1 MSTARVTSAGLD
13 EWYEALESW
22 SRAWTSLLPV
32 WPWVAPVASLAAAPA
47 AEPAA
52 PFRAH
57 PPGRSLAELSV
68 GDSAS
73 VTKRISQAD
82 IDAFARISGDDNPA
96 HVDAGW
102 AAGSRLG
109 GRVAHGMLTAGLIS
123 AVLGTKLPGPG
134 SIYMSQT
141 LRWVAP
147 VRPGD
152 LLTATATITE
162 IVAEKGR
169 VVLETVVTRDGE
181 PVLTGEALVMPPAGR
196 ASRRRRRRPPARG
209 RAQAARQAPGPTP
222 GGPEAPGQARAAAP
236 AEGGRVIARIA
247 VVGAGVMGSE
257 IAQATAAGGVEVVML
272 DADPAALE
280 RGVAHVARIGERRVA
295 RGPHDRGRGAGRSSP
310 GSPRRAD
317 AGALAACDLAIE
329 AVPEVMEI
337 KREVFRRLDAAL
349 PPGALLASNTSGL
362 SITELGRETG
372 RPDRVL
378 GPPLLQPR
386 ERDAA
391 GGSGAGRRHRRAR
404 PWPRARSS
412 RGRSARRRCGCA
424 SAPGSWSTAC
434 SAARWPRPT
443 AARRR
448 SAPSGRRPTGP
459 SSTRAPPR
467 WAPSPSAT

>member
-32 WPWVAPVASLAAAPA
+32 WPWVAPVASFAAAPA

-57 PPGRSLAELSV
+57 PPGRTLAELSV

-181 PVLTGEALVMPPAGR
+181 PVLTGEALVMPP
-196 ASRRRRRRPPARG
+196 
-209 RAQAARQAPGPTP
+209 
-222 GGPEAPGQARAAAP
+222 
-236 AEGGRVIARIA
+236 
-247 VVGAGVMGSE
+247 
-257 IAQATAAGGVEVVML
+257 
-272 DADPAALE
+272 PAALE
-280 RGVAHVARIGERRVA
+280 A
-295 RGPHDRGRGAGRSSP
+295 PTP
-310 GSPRRAD
+310 P
-317 AGALAACDLAIE
+317 AAPA
-329 AVPEVMEI
+329 APKPPA
-337 KREVFRRLDAAL
+337 KR
-349 PPGALLASNTSGL
+349 P
-362 SITELGRETG
+362 
-372 RPDRVL
+372 
-378 GPPLLQPR
+378 
-386 ERDAA
+386 
-391 GGSGAGRRHRRAR
+391 
-404 PWPRARSS
+404 
-412 RGRSARRRCGCA
+412 
-424 SAPGSWSTAC
+424 
-434 SAARWPRPT
+434 
-443 AARRR
+443 AARRATR
-448 SAPSGRRPTGP
+448 KPPAKPAPRRRPKGD
-459 SSTRAPPR
+459 A
-467 WAPSPSAT
+467 